1 MERYRGKVA
10 IVTGASSGIGATTA
24 KRLVSHGLKVRNMHQ
39 HANNNRF
46 ILFLKDSLLISG
58 SEVSLVSGR
67 ELYITYLSGGG
78 MFQFRWVHHLISYGS
93 SRKEVA

>member
-39 HANNNRF
+39 HANNNRGLHCF
-46 ILFLKDSLLISG
+46 
-58 SEVSLVSGR
+58 
-67 ELYITYLSGGG
+67 
-78 MFQFRWVHHLISYGS
+78 
-93 SRKEVA
+93 